1 MLVLVVGRRRLRRER
16 RCSYPHPLAPSN
28 FGQRFAPKIP
38 TAPFK
43 LSQCACVRVQGRQ
56 HFLLRSGGSN
66 PRSGVLET
74 GGSREERIS
83 RDVGRRATLRWEA
96 VADWVMRPLHL
107 LSRTLLGLNQPSNF
121 SANRWI
127 SRLKQLKQLRR
138 VYRRLATLGIDD
150 SHTFKASNASLA
162 TSWPSARYLT

>member
-1 MLVLVVGRRRLRRER
+1 MLVLLVVGRRRLRRER

-28 FGQRFAPKIP
+28 FGQRFAPKVP
-38 TAPFK
+38 TAPV
-43 LSQCACVRVQGRQ
+43 LTMRLRSRARSTTL
-56 HFLLRSGGSN
+56 LLRSGGSN
-66 PRSGVLET
+66 PQSGVLET

-121 SANRWI
+121 SAIRWL
-127 SRLKQLKQLRR
+127 SRLVVQFKQLRR
-138 VYRRLATLGIDD
+138 ACRLLAILENEN